1 MLFSVY
7 VKSFGLQ
14 WSSAAAA
21 AKSLHPT
28 KIHLICAM
36 SFFLFLGQKPISPIP
51 MQIDI
56 QKKNN
61 FFFFFLIR
69 GSGEVDKLLRPGI
82 WLNITHKSRHIIK
95 TQSSWLLNCQICH
108 KKLQRQ
114 LVSGFL
120 LLSNFLKEGLQKDI
134 VPTSHVYLLKT
145 TRFKSLHLKTPLT
158 RTEIDLL
165 VWN

>member
-1 MLFSVY
+1 MSRVSIYNEVLD
-7 VKSFGLQ
+7 
-14 WSSAAAA
+14 
-21 AKSLHPT
+21 PT
-28 KIHLICAM
+28 KIHLIWAM
-36 SFFLFLGQKPISPIP
+36 SFFLFLGRKPISPIP
-51 MQIDI
+51 MQIYRR
-56 QKKNN
+56 KTT
-61 FFFFFLIR
+61 FFFLIR
-69 GSGEVDKLLRPGI
+69 GSGEVDKVLQLGI

-95 TQSSWLLNCQICH
+95 TQSSWLLNSQICH

-120 LLSNFLKEGLQKDI
+120 LLSNFLKVGLQKDI
-134 VPTSHVYLLKT
+134 VPSSHVCLLKT

>member
-1 MLFSVY
+1 MCNVFFSI
-7 VKSFGLQ
+7 LR
-14 WSSAAAA
+14 
-21 AKSLHPT
+21 T
-28 KIHLICAM
+28 KAYFSYSHA
-36 SFFLFLGQKPISPIP
+36 
-51 MQIDI
+51 DI

-61 FFFFFLIR
+61 FFFLIR
-69 GSGEVDKLLRPGI
+69 GSGEVDKLLQLGI

-95 TQSSWLLNCQICH
+95 TQSSWLLNSQICH

-120 LLSNFLKEGLQKDI
+120 MLSNFLKAGLQKDI
-134 VPTSHVYLLKT
+134 VPTSHACLLKT
-145 TRFKSLHLKTPLT
+145 THFKALHLKTPLT